1 MSRFAPFRFAS
12 LKAIEQR
19 VHAHIIAHHQAQKT
33 YGKQAMA
40 DEEGEIINHI
50 GAFAI
55 QEPKDRRLSGT

>member
-1 MSRFAPFRFAS
+1 MSRFAPFRFTP
-12 LKAIEQR
+12 LKAIKQR

-40 DEEGEIINHI
+40 DEESEIINHI

-55 QEPKDRRLSGT
+55 QEPKERRSSGT